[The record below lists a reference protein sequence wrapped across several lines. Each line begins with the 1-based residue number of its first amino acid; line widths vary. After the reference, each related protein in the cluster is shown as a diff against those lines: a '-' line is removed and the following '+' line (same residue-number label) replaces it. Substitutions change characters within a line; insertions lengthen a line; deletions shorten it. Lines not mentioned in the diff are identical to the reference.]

1 MNWKNWLVSIASAG
15 LLAACG
21 GGGSDA
27 GDSPF
32 VENGGS
38 GASAPASLL
47 IALDKTSVLNTDTAG
62 VTATVTA
69 VDSKGKTL
77 PDIAISYTVTGGVYT
92 QSTNVTDVSGDNEAV
107 IKLGSNKT
115 NRTIT
120 IRATDGKNTAT
131 AYLTVTG
138 AKLNSQATPAV
149 IAPGASGSVI
159 FRLLD
164 ATSDAMANQK
174 VEIVTSTGATAT
186 GTTNSSG
193 EYSYNYT
200 APSATGTMT
209 VTATAAGVTTTQDVL
224 VQSSSSSI
232 PDAGVI
238 AEKSIDINPTVVS
251 VNTAGSTSNAA
262 TVRVLFRGASN
273 NALANV
279 RVKFDLDGDPN
290 SVGGTFSVNEVYTD
304 ANGYATTSYIPGTKP
319 SPTNGVTIRAC
330 YDVTGVPAD
339 VSCSGSNEVSST
351 LTVTSEAVS
360 VSIGPDENVYVD
372 EDLVYYRRFVV
383 QVVDAAG
390 RVMPGVT
397 ITPQVDL
404 LNYAKGYF
412 TGTDYDT
419 LYQYQCVNEDAN
431 RNATLDASEDV
442 NHDLALSP
450 RKADVAVSIETT
462 GTGGKTDA
470 NGRIILRVT
479 YPRSHASWVKYSLN
493 VAGSVDGSEGRA
505 SWIEWAPY
513 PATALS
519 SSGAPA
525 FVTSPYGEVTTN
537 ETLASD
543 TTMPDGTV
551 VPALTV
557 LTPCQNPTPPNEINL
572 P

>member
-27 GDSPF
+27 GTSPF
-32 VENGGS
+32 DPDSGGGS
-38 GASAPASLL
+38 STAASLL
-47 IALDKTSVLNTDTAG
+47 IELDKTSVANTDTAG

-69 VDSKGKTL
+69 VDSQGKTL
-77 PDIAISYTVTGGVYT
+77 PDIAITYTVTGGIYT
-92 QSTNVTDVSGDNEAV
+92 QATNVTDENGDNEAV
-107 IKLGSNKT
+107 VKLGANKA

-120 IRATDGKNTAT
+120 IRATDGNKTAT

-138 AKLNSQATPAV
+138 AKLNSTASPAV
-149 IAPGASGSVI
+149 VAPSASGSVI
-159 FRLLD
+159 FRLQD
-164 ATSDAMANQK
+164 AASDAMANQN
-174 VEIVTSTGATAT
+174 VEIVTSTGAAAT
-186 GTTNSSG
+186 GVTNSSG
-193 EYSYNYT
+193 EYAYTFT
-200 APSATGTMT
+200 APSTTGTMT

-224 VQSSSSSI
+224 IQSSSSSI

-238 AEKSIDINPTVVS
+238 AEKSMDINPTVVS

-262 TVRVLFRGASN
+262 IVRVLFRGSSN
-273 NALANV
+273 NALPNV
-279 RVKFDLDGDPN
+279 RVKFDLADDPN
-290 SVGGTFSVNEVYTD
+290 SVGGTFSVNNVYTD

-319 SPTNGVTIRAC
+319 SPTNGVIIRAC
-330 YDVTGVPAD
+330 YATTGAPAD
-339 VSCSGSNEVSST
+339 VVCGGSNVVSST

-360 VSIGPDENVYVD
+360 VSIGSDENVYTD
-372 EDLVYYRRFVV
+372 QALVYYRRFVV

-390 RVMPGVT
+390 RAMPGVT

-404 LNYAKGYF
+404 LNYAKGF
-412 TGTDYDT
+412 FFGEDYASRLD
-419 LYQYQCVNEDAN
+419 YQCVNEDLN
-431 RNATLDASEDV
+431 RNATLDSSEDL

-450 RKADVAVSIETT
+450 RKADVAVSVETV
-462 GTGGKTDA
+462 GTDGKTDA

-479 YPRSHASWVKYSLN
+479 YPRSTASWVKYALN

-519 SSGAPA
+519 GSGAPA
-525 FVTSPYGEVTTN
+525 FVTSPYGVVTEN
-537 ETLASD
+537 VTLTAG
-543 TTMPDGTV
+543 TVLPDGTSFG
-551 VPALTV
+551 TDQT
-557 LTPCQNPTPPNEINL
+557 LTPCQNPTPPNEIL

>member
-27 GDSPF
+27 GTSPF
-32 VENGGS
+32 DPDSGGGS
-38 GASAPASLL
+38 STAASLL
-47 IALDKTSVLNTDTAG
+47 IELNKTSVANTDTAG
-62 VTATVTA
+62 VIATVTA
-69 VDSKGKTL
+69 VDSTGKTL
-77 PDIAISYTVTGGVYT
+77 PEIAITYTVTGGIYT
-92 QSTNVTDVSGDNEAV
+92 QTTNVTDENGDNEALV
-107 IKLGSNKT
+107 KLGANKA

-120 IRATDGKNTAT
+120 IRATDGSKTAT

-138 AKLNSQATPAV
+138 AKLSSTASPAV
-149 IAPGASGSVI
+149 VAPSASGSVI
-159 FRLLD
+159 FRLQD
-164 ATSDAMANQK
+164 AASDAMANQE

-186 GTTNSSG
+186 GVTNSSG
-193 EYSYNYT
+193 EYAYTFT
-200 APSATGTMT
+200 APSTTGTMT

-224 VQSSSSSI
+224 IQSSSSSI

-238 AEKSIDINPTVVS
+238 AEKSMDINPTVVS
-251 VNTAGSTSNAA
+251 VNTVGSTSNAA
-262 TVRVLFRGASN
+262 TVRVLFRGSLN
-273 NALANV
+273 NALPNV
-279 RVKFDLDGDPN
+279 RVKFDLADDPN

-319 SPTNGVTIRAC
+319 SPTNGVIIRAC
-330 YDVTGVPAD
+330 YATTGAPAA
-339 VSCSGSNEVSST
+339 VVCGGSNVVSST

-360 VSIGPDENVYVD
+360 VAIGSDENVYTD
-372 EDLVYYRRFVV
+372 QALVYYRRFVV

-390 RVMPGVT
+390 RAMPGVT

-404 LNYAKGYF
+404 LNYAKGLFFGDGYESR
-412 TGTDYDT
+412 
-419 LYQYQCVNEDAN
+419 LAYQCVNEDLN
-431 RNATLDASEDV
+431 RNATLDLSEDV
-442 NHDLALSP
+442 NHDLTLSP
-450 RKADVAVSIETT
+450 RKADVAVSIETV

-479 YPRSHASWVKYSLN
+479 YPRSTASWVKYALN

-519 SSGAPA
+519 GSGAPA
-525 FVTSPYGEVTTN
+525 FVRSPYGVVT
-537 ETLASD
+537 EDVTLTAGKGL
-543 TTMPDGTV
+543 PDGTSYG
-551 VPALTV
+551 TDQI
-557 LTPCQNPTPPNEINL
+557 LTPCQNPTPPNEVL